1 MMMEK
6 INFTNIT
13 NTNQNNQSN
22 NIIYPNENI
31 ILFDDNDYEMNA
43 ILDPKKYNKKEFDKI
58 MIQMKEKR
66 RRVIM
71 AVICALIILSMVL
84 AMLAPMFT

>member
-1 MMMEK
+1 
-6 INFTNIT
+6 
-13 NTNQNNQSN
+13 
-22 NIIYPNENI
+22 
-31 ILFDDNDYEMNA
+31 
-43 ILDPKKYNKKEFDKI
+43 
-58 MIQMKEKR
+58 MKEKR